1 MQTQTLRLIVFSML
15 TLVIMLFFYT
25 SQQKTYYQKTA
36 LPAVGQIL
44 TEISSWEK
52 QALFRHLAPETQQ
65 TVSDAQ
71 LEELLNQYRPF
82 GRFRSIDELD
92 FSRTMSAFSLF
103 GEDRINYSGTVNY
116 DAGLVNINITLV
128 ARGGFFLIYNFA
140 LTKAV
145 DE

>member
-1 MQTQTLRLIVFSML
+1 MQIQTLRLIVFSML
-15 TLVIMLFFYT
+15 TLVVMLFFYT

-52 QALFRHLAPETQQ
+52 QALFQHLAPETQK

-71 LEELLNQYRPF
+71 LEELLNQYRPL

-103 GEDRINYSGTVNY
+103 GEERVNYSGTVNY

>member
-1 MQTQTLRLIVFSML
+1 ML
-15 TLVIMLFFYT
+15 TLVVMLYFYT

-36 LPAVGQIL
+36 FPAVGQIL

-65 TVSDAQ
+65 TVSEAQ
-71 LEELLNQYRPF
+71 LEELLNQYRPL
-82 GRFRSIDELD
+82 GRFRSIEDLD
-92 FSRTMSAFSLF
+92 FSRTMSAFSIF
-103 GEDRINYSGTVNY
+103 GEERVNYSGTVNF
-116 DAGLVNINITLV
+116 DAGLVSINITLV

-140 LTKAV
+140 LTKVV

>member
-1 MQTQTLRLIVFSML
+1 MQIQTLRLIVFSML
-15 TLVIMLFFYT
+15 TMVIMLFFYT

-52 QALFRHLAPETQQ
+52 QALYRNLAPETQQ
-65 TVSDAQ
+65 TVNDAQ
-71 LEELLNQYRPF
+71 LKELLHQYRPF

-92 FSRTMSAFSLF
+92 FSRTISAFSLF
-103 GEDRINYSGTVNY
+103 GEERVNYSGTVNFE
-116 DAGLVNINITLV
+116 AGLVNINITLV
-128 ARGGFFLIYNFA
+128 ARRGFFLIYNFS
-140 LTKAV
+140 LTKAA

>member
-1 MQTQTLRLIVFSML
+1 MQIQTLRLIVFSML
-15 TLVIMLFFYT
+15 TMVIMLFFYT

-52 QALFRHLAPETQQ
+52 QALYRNLAPETQQ
-65 TVSDAQ
+65 TVNDAQ
-71 LEELLNQYRPF
+71 LKELLHQYRPF

-92 FSRTMSAFSLF
+92 FSRTISAFSLF
-103 GEDRINYSGTVNY
+103 GEERVNYSGTVNFE
-116 DAGLVNINITLV
+116 AGLVNINITLV
-128 ARGGFFLIYNFA
+128 ARRGFFLIYNFS
-140 LTKAV
+140 LTKAT